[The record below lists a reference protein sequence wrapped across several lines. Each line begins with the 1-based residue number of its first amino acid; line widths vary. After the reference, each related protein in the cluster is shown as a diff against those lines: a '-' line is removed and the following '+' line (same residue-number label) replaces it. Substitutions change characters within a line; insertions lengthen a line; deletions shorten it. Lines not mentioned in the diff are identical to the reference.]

1 METFLQNSTMK
12 TLFFPTYSVLR
23 RKVALWLGALLP
35 TNHGYLSLGGLR
47 AGGATYNFLVTENV
61 QAIQRRGR
69 WKSLKTLE
77 HYLQEGT
84 ALLASS
90 RWSDETKYRIDK
102 LADSLPGIF
111 RAAAR

>member
-1 METFLQNSTMK
+1 METFLQKFNDEDVV
-12 TLFFPTYSVLR
+12 FPTYSVLR

-35 TNHGYLSLGGLR
+35 TNHGYSLGGLR

-90 RWSDETKYRIDK
+90 RWSDDTKYRIEK

-111 RAAAR
+111 ERQLGS